1 MIEFASIVLVKT
13 PVPEL
18 QDDRLDPPMGLLYL
32 GTVLKR
38 AGLQVQILDLSGIP
52 EEDWSF
58 PQADC
63 YGFSTYTASYN
74 RTLRIKDQVK
84 ALYPDVVTI
93 AGGPHASALPL
104 DATDEFDHVIIGEGE
119 TALLE
124 LMVGMN
130 TESIIRGRP
139 VDIRT
144 PMPDYSLVDV
154 SSYSR
159 EYLGKRS
166 FQIFSSRG
174 CPHRCGF
181 CSKLPDGHVV
191 RRRTV
196 SSVVDEIQ
204 AIRSRFGDVSFRFKD
219 DLFATNRQWLK
230 RLGEKNLGIEYSC
243 NVRADYKEEIPELLA
258 ASGCK
263 TACIG
268 IESGSDKVLASM
280 GKAVTRQQ
288 NIDGIRG
295 LQAVGIEV
303 LAWIIIGYPG
313 ETWQTFYETI
323 SLLNEVQPDIVR
335 AYPLIPYPGTPV
347 YDQVQI
353 LDKDW
358 DHYFYIHGNNEAGFV
373 YQAPGLPR
381 SEIRGMWANLNKFLP
396 KYRTRVEGS

>member
-1 MIEFASIVLVKT
+1 MIEFTKICLLKT

-38 AGLQVQILDLSGIP
+38 AGFQLEILDLSGVP

-58 PQADC
+58 PVADY

-74 RTLRIKDQVK
+74 RTVRIKNRVK

-104 DATDEFDHVIIGEGE
+104 DVTDEFDHVIIGEGE

-124 LMVGMN
+124 LMVGVN

-139 VDIRT
+139 MDII
-144 PMPDYSLVDV
+144 PMPDYSLVDLP
-154 SSYSR
+154 SYSR
-159 EYLGKRS
+159 EYLGKPS
-166 FQIFSSRG
+166 FQIFTSRG

-181 CSKLPDGHVV
+181 CSKLPGGHVV

-196 SSVVDEIQ
+196 SNVVDEIQ
-204 AIRSRFGDVSFRFKD
+204 AIRSSFGDVSFRFKD

-230 RLGEKNLGIEYSC
+230 RLGAKDVGLEYSC
-243 NVRADYKEEIPELLA
+243 NVRADYKEEIPALLA

-268 IESGSDKVLASM
+268 IESGSDKVLTSM
-280 GKAVTRQQ
+280 GKGVTRRQ

-323 SLLNEVQPDIVR
+323 SLLNEAQPDIVR

-347 YDQVQI
+347 YDQVEI
-353 LDKDW
+353 LDTDW

-373 YQAPGLPR
+373 YQTPQLSRG
-381 SEIRGMWANLNKFLP
+381 EIMGMWANLSRYLK